1 MSREFAEKVTNI
13 ATTHTPDRGEKIDAL
28 VACAKQAGYTVE
40 DIDKT
45 KPWGGYI
52 RFGFADAD
60 RFIAEF
66 FPDINPIDARLGN
79 AAAELSPKFLL
90 VAPDQ
95 RLSWQVHERRAERWV
110 FLNDGGYY
118 RSLDP
123 ENPGELIKAHAGS
136 EVQFAAGECHRLVG
150 GKDGFT
156 LVAEIWQHT
165 DPAQPSDEADITR
178 LQDDYQR

>member
-1 MSREFAEKVTNI
+1 MSREFAEIVTSI
-13 ATTHTPDRGEKIDAL
+13 ANTHTPDRDEKMNAL
-28 VACAKQAGYTVE
+28 VEGAKQAGYTIE
-40 DIDKT
+40 DVDST

-52 RFGFADAD
+52 RFGFHDAD

-66 FPDINPIDARLGN
+66 FPDVNPLDARLGN
-79 AAAELSPKFLL
+79 SRAELSPKFLL
-90 VAPDQ
+90 VAPEQ
-95 RLSWQVHERRAERWV
+95 RLSWQVHERRAERWA

-118 RSLDP
+118 RSLDADT
-123 ENPGELIKAHAGS
+123 PGELVEAHTGT

-150 GKDGFT
+150 AKDGFT

-165 DPAQPSDEADITR
+165 DSEHPSDEADIMR

>member
-1 MSREFAEKVTNI
+1 MKSKILI
-13 ATTHTPDRGEKIDAL
+13 ARNYG
-28 VACAKQAGYTVE
+28 QADVLEITETELPPLGAGMARIQV
-40 DIDKT
+40 KAA
-45 KPWGGYI
+45 G
-52 RFGFADAD
+52 
-60 RFIAEF
+60 
-66 FPDINPIDARLGN
+66 INPIDARLGN

-90 VAPDQ
+90 VAPEQ

-165 DPAQPSDEADITR
+165 DPSNPSNEDDIVR
-178 LQDDYQR
+178 LADDYSRADEV

>member
-1 MSREFAEKVTNI
+1 MSREFAEIVTSI
-13 ATTHTPDRGEKIDAL
+13 ANTHTPDRDEKMNAL
-28 VACAKQAGYTVE
+28 VACAKQAGYTIE
-40 DIDKT
+40 DVDST

-52 RFGFADAD
+52 RFGFHDAD

-66 FPDINPIDARLGN
+66 FPDVNPLDARLGN
-79 AAAELSPKFLL
+79 SRAELSPKFLL
-90 VAPDQ
+90 VAPEQ

-110 FLNDGGYY
+110 FLTEGAYY
-118 RSLDP
+118 RSLNTDIQ
-123 ENPGELIKAHAGS
+123 GELHEVQPGH

-150 GKDGFT
+150 VKDTFT

-165 DPAQPSDEADITR
+165 DPSHLSDEADITR